1 FIGLLFTF
9 NPEIGLRYSLYT
21 FFVVVLGG
29 MGYLPGAIVAALVLG
44 LTQSY
49 VTVYL
54 GSNYITLATFA
65 ILYLVLVVSPRG
77 ILRRGLA

>member
-1 FIGLLFTF
+1 
-9 NPEIGLRYSLYT
+9 
-21 FFVVVLGG
+21 

-65 ILYLVLVVSPRG
+65 ILYVVLVVSPRG